1 MDGFSQGDL
10 AVAFAE
16 NRQRLVS
23 LKEAKT
29 MSDTF
34 GKYSWAVR
42 TYECG
47 PDGAATMA
55 SVCNWLQEAASLN
68 AESLSFSKSNF
79 ESAGENISWVLTH
92 LKVRMSRFPK
102 WGETVSI
109 LTFPR
114 GGRRI
119 VAWRDFVL
127 TDADGEEL
135 GHASSEWMLIDLAS
149 RKVVAIPDGV
159 FAAANTVR
167 KPVFGDEPFPKLRWE
182 CGVASPD
189 ALVFRARRGD
199 IDLNGHVNNVHYIE
213 WLMEGRP
220 DAAGPCRELDIVFK
234 SETLAGEEVRV
245 ESVEVE
251 PGVFAHRVYAPD
263 GRDHV
268 LARTAST
275 TSHQQQENRT

>member
-1 MDGFSQGDL
+1 
-10 AVAFAE
+10 
-16 NRQRLVS
+16 
-23 LKEAKT
+23 

-34 GKYSWAVR
+34 GEYSWAVR

-68 AESLSFSKSNF
+68 AEALAFSKSNF
-79 ESAGENISWVLTH
+79 ESAGENISWVLTR
-92 LKVRMSRFPK
+92 LKVKMSRFPK

-127 TDADGEEL
+127 SDADGAEI
-135 GHASSEWMLIDLAS
+135 GRATSEWMLIDLAS
-149 RKVVAIPDGV
+149 RKVVAIPEAV

-167 KPVFGDEPFPKLRWE
+167 EPVFGDEPLPKLRWE
-182 CGVASPD
+182 CSAESPD

-199 IDLNGHVNNVHYIE
+199 IDLNGHVNNVHYVE

-220 DAAGPCRELDIVFK
+220 GSAGPCRELEIVFK

-245 ESVEVE
+245 ESVETE
-251 PGVFAHRVYAPD
+251 PDVFVHRVYAPD

-268 LARTAST
+268 LARTA
-275 TSHQQQENRT
+275 R

>member
-1 MDGFSQGDL
+1 MG
-10 AVAFAE
+10 
-16 NRQRLVS
+16 
-23 LKEAKT
+23 
-29 MSDTF
+29 DTF
-34 GKYSWAVR
+34 GEYSWAVR

-47 PDGAATMA
+47 PGGAATMT

-68 AESLSFSKSNF
+68 AESLAFSKSDF

-92 LKVRMSRFPK
+92 LKVKMLRFPK

-127 TDADGEEL
+127 TDANGEEL
-135 GHASSEWMLIDLAS
+135 GHATSEWMIIDLAS
-149 RKVVAIPDGV
+149 RKIVAIPEGV

-182 CGVASPD
+182 CSEAMPD

-199 IDLNGHVNNVHYIE
+199 IDLNGHVNNVHYVE

-220 DAAGPCRELDIVFK
+220 AAAGPCRELDIVFT

-245 ESVEVE
+245 EAVETE
-251 PGVFAHRVYAPD
+251 PGVFIHRVYAPD

-268 LARTAST
+268 LARSK
-275 TSHQQQENRT
+275 

>member
-1 MDGFSQGDL
+1 
-10 AVAFAE
+10 
-16 NRQRLVS
+16 
-23 LKEAKT
+23 

-34 GKYSWAVR
+34 GEYSWAVR

-47 PDGAATMA
+47 PDGVATMA

-68 AESLSFSKSNF
+68 AEALSFSKSNF
-79 ESAGENISWVLTH
+79 EASGENISWVLTH

-114 GGRRI
+114 GGRKI
-119 VAWRDFVL
+119 VAYRDFVL
-127 TDADGEEL
+127 YGEDGGEI
-135 GHASSEWMLIDLAS
+135 GHATSEWMLIDLAS
-149 RKVVAIPDGV
+149 RKVVAIPEGV

-167 KPVFGDEPFPKLRWE
+167 EPVFGDEPFAKLRWDCRE
-182 CGVASPD
+182 ASSD

-213 WLMEGRP
+213 WLMEGRS
-220 DAAGPCRELDIVFK
+220 GGTCRELDIVFK

-245 ESVEVE
+245 ESVETE
-251 PGVFAHRVYAPD
+251 PGEFMHRVYAPD

-268 LARTAST
+268 IARTS
-275 TSHQQQENRT
+275 

>member
-1 MDGFSQGDL
+1 
-10 AVAFAE
+10 
-16 NRQRLVS
+16 
-23 LKEAKT
+23 

-34 GKYSWAVR
+34 GEYSWAVR

-68 AESLSFSKSNF
+68 AEALAFSKSNF
-79 ESAGENISWVLTH
+79 ESAGENISWVLTR
-92 LKVRMSRFPK
+92 LKVKMSRFPK

-127 TDADGEEL
+127 SGANGEEL
-135 GHASSEWMLIDLAS
+135 GRATSEWMLIDLSS
-149 RKVVAIPDGV
+149 RKVVAIPEAV

-167 KPVFGDEPFPKLRWE
+167 EPVFGDEPLPKLRWE
-182 CGVASPD
+182 CSVASPD

-199 IDLNGHVNNVHYIE
+199 IDLNGHVNNVHY
-213 WLMEGRP
+213 GRRRLQVRRCALNP
-220 DAAGPCRELDIVFK
+220 SRLNLK
-234 SETLAGEEVRV
+234 SSFTAYTL
-245 ESVEVE
+245 
-251 PGVFAHRVYAPD
+251 P
-263 GRDHV
+263 
-268 LARTAST
+268 TATT
-275 TSHQQQENRT
+275 TSWQGLHDSHKEQIWSVVFQSSFFALKSRITRGR

>member
-1 MDGFSQGDL
+1 
-10 AVAFAE
+10 
-16 NRQRLVS
+16 
-23 LKEAKT
+23 

-47 PDGAATMA
+47 PDGVATMA

-68 AESLSFSKSNF
+68 AEALAFSKSNF

-102 WGETVSI
+102 WGEAVST

-127 TDADGEEL
+127 TGADGVEL
-135 GHASSEWMLIDLAS
+135 GRASSEWMLIDLAS
-149 RKVVAIPDGV
+149 RKVVAIPEAV

-167 KPVFGDEPFPKLRWE
+167 EPVFGDEPFPKLRWE
-182 CGVASPD
+182 CSVASPD

-199 IDLNGHVNNVHYIE
+199 IDLNGHVNNVHYVE

-220 DAAGPCRELDIVFK
+220 VAANPCRELDIVFK

-245 ESVEVE
+245 ESVETE
-251 PGVFAHRVYAPD
+251 PGVFMHRVYAPD

-268 LARTAST
+268 LARTVSA
-275 TSHQQQENRT
+275 TSY

>member
-1 MDGFSQGDL
+1 MGD
-10 AVAFAE
+10 V
-16 NRQRLVS
+16 
-23 LKEAKT
+23 
-29 MSDTF
+29 F
-34 GKYSWAVR
+34 GVYSWAVR

-47 PDGAATMA
+47 PDGSATMA

-68 AESLSFSKSNF
+68 AEAMSFSKSNF
-79 ESAGENISWVLTH
+79 EAAGENISWVLTR
-92 LKVRMSRFPK
+92 LKVRMSRFPR

-119 VAWRDFVL
+119 VAYRDFAL
-127 TDADGEEL
+127 AGAEGEEL
-135 GHASSEWMLIDLAS
+135 GRATTEWMIIDLAS
-149 RKVVAIPDGV
+149 RKLVAIPEGV

-167 KPVFGDEPFPKLRWE
+167 EPVFGTEPLAKLHRDCRE
-182 CGVASPD
+182 AAAD

-199 IDLNGHVNNVHYIE
+199 IDLNGHVNNVHYVE

-245 ESVEVE
+245 ESVETE
-251 PGVFAHRVYAPD
+251 PGVFVHRVYSPD

-268 LARTAST
+268 IARTTAGIDGPG
-275 TSHQQQENRT
+275 

>member
-1 MDGFSQGDL
+1 
-10 AVAFAE
+10 
-16 NRQRLVS
+16 
-23 LKEAKT
+23 

-34 GKYSWAVR
+34 GEYSWAVR

-68 AESLSFSKSNF
+68 AEALAFSKSDF
-79 ESAGENISWVLTH
+79 EQAGENISWVLTH
-92 LKVRMSRFPK
+92 LKVRMTRFPK

-127 TDADGEEL
+127 KGANGEEL
-135 GHASSEWMLIDLAS
+135 GVASSEWMLIDLAS
-149 RKVVAIPDGV
+149 RKVVAIPEGV

-167 KPVFGDEPFPKLRWE
+167 KPVFGDEPFMKLRWE
-182 CGVASPD
+182 CSVAASD

-199 IDLNGHVNNVHYIE
+199 IDLNGHVNNVHYVE
-213 WLMEGRP
+213 WLLESRP
-220 DAAGPCRELDIVFK
+220 EAIGPCHELDIVFK
-234 SETLAGEEVRV
+234 TETLAGEDVRV
-245 ESVEVE
+245 EAVETE
-251 PGVFAHRVYAPD
+251 PGVFVHRVYAPD

-268 LARTAST
+268 LARSK
-275 TSHQQQENRT
+275 

>member
-1 MDGFSQGDL
+1 MGD
-10 AVAFAE
+10 VHGE
-16 NRQRLVS
+16 
-23 LKEAKT
+23 
-29 MSDTF
+29 
-34 GKYSWAVR
+34 YSWAVR

-47 PDGAATMA
+47 PDGVATMA

-68 AESLSFSKSNF
+68 AEALAFSKSDF
-79 ESAGENISWVLTH
+79 AAAGENISWVLTR

-127 TDADGEEL
+127 SGANGEEL
-135 GHASSEWMLIDLAS
+135 GRATSEWMLIDLAS
-149 RKVVAIPDGV
+149 RKIVAIPEGV

-167 KPVFGDEPFPKLRWE
+167 QPVFADEPLEKLRWD
-182 CGVASPD
+182 CDAASAD
-189 ALVFRARRGD
+189 ALTFRARRGD
-199 IDLNGHVNNVHYIE
+199 IDLNGHVNNVHYVE

-220 DAAGPCRELDIVFK
+220 NAAGPCREIDIVFK

-245 ESVEVE
+245 ESVETE
-251 PGVFAHRVYAPD
+251 PMVFIHRVFAPD

-268 LARTAST
+268 IARTGP
-275 TSHQQQENRT
+275 

>member
-1 MDGFSQGDL
+1 
-10 AVAFAE
+10 
-16 NRQRLVS
+16 
-23 LKEAKT
+23 

-47 PDGAATMA
+47 PDGVATMA

-68 AESLSFSKSNF
+68 AEALAFSKSNF

-127 TDADGEEL
+127 SGANGEEL
-135 GHASSEWMLIDLAS
+135 GRASSEWMLIDLAS

-167 KPVFGDEPFPKLRWE
+167 EPVFGDEPFQKLRWE
-182 CGVASPD
+182 CSIMSPD
-189 ALVFRARRGD
+189 ALAFRARRGD
-199 IDLNGHVNNVHYIE
+199 IDLNGHVNNVHYVE

-220 DAAGPCRELDIVFK
+220 DAAGPCHEIDIVFK

-245 ESVEVE
+245 ESVETE
-251 PGVFAHRVYAPD
+251 PGVYVHRVYAPD

-268 LARTAST
+268 LARS
-275 TSHQQQENRT
+275 S

>member
-1 MDGFSQGDL
+1 
-10 AVAFAE
+10 
-16 NRQRLVS
+16 
-23 LKEAKT
+23 

-34 GKYSWAVR
+34 GEYSWAVR

-68 AESLSFSKSNF
+68 AEALAFSKSNF

-92 LKVRMSRFPK
+92 LKVKMARFPK
-102 WGETVSI
+102 WGETVTI

-127 TDADGEEL
+127 KDSSGAEL
-135 GHASSEWMLIDLAS
+135 GVASSEWMLIDLKS
-149 RKVVAIPDGV
+149 RKVVAIPEGV

-182 CGVASPD
+182 CSVAAAD

-199 IDLNGHVNNVHYIE
+199 IDLNGHVNNVHYVE
-213 WLMEGRP
+213 WLLESRP

-245 ESVEVE
+245 EAVEPE
-251 PGVFAHRVYAPD
+251 PGVFVHRVYAPD

-268 LARTAST
+268 LARSK
-275 TSHQQQENRT
+275 

>member
-1 MDGFSQGDL
+1 MG
-10 AVAFAE
+10 
-16 NRQRLVS
+16 
-23 LKEAKT
+23 
-29 MSDTF
+29 DTF
-34 GKYSWAVR
+34 GEYSWAVR

-68 AESLSFSKSNF
+68 AESLAFSKSDF

-92 LKVRMSRFPK
+92 LKVKMLRFPK

-127 TDADGEEL
+127 TGADGEEL
-135 GHASSEWMLIDLAS
+135 GHASSEWMIIDLAS
-149 RKVVAIPDGV
+149 RKIVAIPEGV

-167 KPVFGDEPFPKLRWE
+167 KPVF
-182 CGVASPD
+182 
-189 ALVFRARRGD
+189 
-199 IDLNGHVNNVHYIE
+199 NGHVNNVHYVE
-213 WLMEGRP
+213 WLLESRP
-220 DAAGPCRELDIVFK
+220 DEAGPCRELDIVFK

-245 ESVEVE
+245 EAVETE
-251 PGVFAHRVYAPD
+251 PGVFVHRVYAPD

-268 LARTAST
+268 LARSK
-275 TSHQQQENRT
+275 